1 MLGGKLQLCQ
11 LVVAGVLTHCSFPVH
26 TLLLPQAIRALRP
39 LLDENVL
46 IRTADSLGDIL
57 EVRVRGY
64 GGLGL
69 GLRLGLGTTAGAAV
83 ISSITAASLPSPI
96 PFSSR

>member
-1 MLGGKLQLCQ
+1 MRQV
-11 LVVAGVLTHCSFPVH
+11 VVAGVLTHCSLTVH
-26 TLLLPQAIRALRP
+26 TSCFQAIRALRP

-64 GGLGL
+64 GG
-69 GLRLGLGTTAGAAV
+69 RDWDYWARQQV
-83 ISSITAASLPSPI
+83 Q
-96 PFSSR
+96 R